1 MSKVFKFI
9 ALAIFF
15 LISFYSSSDSGETP
29 EEEEEEGTASAY
41 QDSRAWDRYLENE
54 TARINQTY
62 SNLNST
68 ARDMGLGTI
77 D

>member
-1 MSKVFKFI
+1 MSKVFRFI

-15 LISFYSSSDSGETP
+15 LVSVYSSSDSSEPP
-29 EEEEEEGTASAY
+29 EDGGTAGAC

-62 SNLNST
+62 SNLNSA
-68 ARDMGLGTI
+68 ARDMGFGTI